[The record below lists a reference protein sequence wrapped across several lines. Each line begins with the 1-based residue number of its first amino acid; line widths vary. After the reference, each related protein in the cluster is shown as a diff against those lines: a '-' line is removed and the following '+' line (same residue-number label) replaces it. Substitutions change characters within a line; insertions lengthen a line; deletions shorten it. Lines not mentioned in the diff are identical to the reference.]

1 MNNFRERNKKSVY
14 DPVNQSD
21 PDRTRDEF
29 LEEQENLNKKK
40 EGLLKTNLFKSR
52 IIHTEINASLTFQIV
67 LYFNFYWAIICA
79 MIQIFSISFK
89 VILVIQ
95 I

>member
-1 MNNFRERNKKSVY
+1 MSNFRERNKKNVY
-14 DPVNQSD
+14 DVVNQSD

-40 EGLLKTNLFKSR
+40 EGLLKTNLFK
-52 IIHTEINASLTFQIV
+52 EINASLTFQIV

-79 MIQIFSISFK
+79 MIQIYSISFK
-89 VILVIQ
+89 VK
-95 I
+95 

>member
-1 MNNFRERNKKSVY
+1 MNNIRERKKKGVY
-14 DPVNQSD
+14 DPLNQTD

-29 LEEQENLNKKK
+29 LEEQENLNRKK
-40 EGLLKTNLFKSR
+40 EEFYKTNLFKSR

-67 LYFNFYWAIICA
+67 LYFNFYWAILCA

-89 VILVIQ
+89 VK
-95 I
+95 